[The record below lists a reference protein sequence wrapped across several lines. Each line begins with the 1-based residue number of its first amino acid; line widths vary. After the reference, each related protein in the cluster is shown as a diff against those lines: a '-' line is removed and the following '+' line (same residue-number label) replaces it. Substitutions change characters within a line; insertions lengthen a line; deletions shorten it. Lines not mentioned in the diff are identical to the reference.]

1 LIEVLEQFRGIRHTE
16 KQPFNVAL
24 SGKYINGETDAENTF
39 TGEDIFANFSQYKFE
54 NTLLVIH
61 FLLIDKND
69 TAIFLVMNPVTFPN
83 SVTPDNG

>member
-1 LIEVLEQFRGIRHTE
+1 LIEVLEQFRAIRHTE
-16 KQPFNVAL
+16 KEPLNVAL
-24 SGKYINGETDAENTF
+24 SGKYINGQTDAENAF
-39 TGEDIFANFSQYKFE
+39 TGENIFANFSQYKFE

-69 TAIFLVMNPVTFPN
+69 TAIFLVMNPVSFPN